1 MSFQATQDRP
11 VNEFVWTWEPPRQMM
26 VRGTLSGELLLE
38 TPSRTY
44 RLHSVAG
51 AAREFSLDARDI
63 SFKRSLGIPLTGS
76 APDILF
82 QNSTGADSYA
92 LVLSS
97 DQQGD
102 WAELSLIGGR
112 FGVMGTDHRGRSVE
126 ALFMAGLH
134 VSLLVGLSATF
145 AATLFGVVIGL
156 ISGYVGGVLD
166 EILMRFVD
174 VLLSIPTLPI
184 LLVLMGI
191 WGKGLWQLVLILSLF
206 SWMGTARLI
215 RSHTMTLRDVSFV
228 EGLRGLG
235 ATRAY
240 ILRHHILPEMLPLLL
255 SNIVLGVPSA
265 ILAEAGV
272 AFLGLSDPQLIS
284 WGRMLHEAH
293 AFGAFTARA
302 WWVLVPPGL
311 GIAALSLS
319 FMDLGK
325 FLEERSD
332 PRLHTLETG
341 KGGN

>member
-1 MSFQATQDRP
+1 MT
-11 VNEFVWTWEPPRQMM
+11 
-26 VRGTLSGELLLE
+26 VRGTLLGELRLR
-38 TPSRTY
+38 TPSRTS
-44 RLHSVAG
+44 RLHSVPG
-51 AAREFSLDARDI
+51 PRARAFSLDARDI
-63 SFKRSLGIPLTGS
+63 SFKRALGLPLTGS
-76 APDILF
+76 APDSLF
-82 QNSTGADSYA
+82 RHASGTDSYA

-97 DQQGD
+97 DHEGD
-102 WAELSLIGGR
+102 WADLSLIGGR
-112 FGVMGTDHRGRSVE
+112 YGIMGTDHRGRGVG
-126 ALFMAGLH
+126 AMFMAGIH
-134 VSLLVGLSATF
+134 VSLLVGLSAAFT
-145 AATLFGVVIGL
+145 ATLLGVIVGL
-156 ISGYVGGVLD
+156 VSGYVGGAID
-166 EILMRFVD
+166 EVLMRLVD

-206 SWMGTARLI
+206 SWMGTARLV
-215 RSHTMTLRDVSFV
+215 RSHTMTLRDAAFV

-235 ATRAY
+235 ATRSY
-240 ILRHHILPEMLPLLL
+240 ILRRHILPEMLPLLL

-325 FLEERSD
+325 FLEERAD
-332 PRLHTLETG
+332 PRLSALAS
-341 KGGN
+341 KGGGS